1 MTAPS
6 KRLDELLTV
15 AVGVFSQKGYGG
27 TSVQAVA
34 DAAGIRKASMY
45 KHIDSKEDLLFG
57 ILDRAHQQSEAL
69 VEEVEALDAP
79 PLERLREYL
88 VRHVLWYLDDVD
100 LLNVFFREWSS
111 VVTPERRELIAER
124 RRGYDRF
131 LRELIAECQAAG
143 DADPQLDVK
152 YASFY
157 VLGAVNA
164 TVDWF
169 GEDHGD
175 TPEGVARD
183 TAELAVSMISA
194 TKVTAP

>member
-1 MTAPS
+1 MSTPS
-6 KRLDELLTV
+6 SRFDELLTV

-34 DAAGIRKASMY
+34 DAAGIRKPSMY
-45 KHIDSKEDLLFG
+45 KHISSKEDLLFG

-111 VVTPERRELIAER
+111 METPERQAVVAER

-131 LRELIAECQAAG
+131 VRGLIAECQAAG
-143 DADPQLDVK
+143 DADPRLDVK

-169 GEDHGD
+169 GEDETD
-175 TPEGVARD
+175 TPEAVARD
-183 TAELAVSMISA
+183 TADLAVSMIKA
-194 TKVTAP
+194 TEVTA

>member
-1 MTAPS
+1 MSDAPT
-6 KRLDELLTV
+6 RLDELLTV

-27 TSVQAVA
+27 SSVQAVA
-34 DAAGIRKASMY
+34 DAAGIRKPSMY

-57 ILDRAHQQSEAL
+57 ILDRAHQQSELL
-69 VEEVEALDAP
+69 VEEVEALDVP

-111 VVTPERRELIAER
+111 IVSPERRALIAER

-131 LRELIAECQAAG
+131 MRDLVAECQAAG
-143 DADPQLDVK
+143 DADPGLDAK

-157 VLGAVNA
+157 MLGAVNA

-169 GEDHGD
+169 GEVEGD
-175 TPEGVARD
+175 TPEDVARD
-183 TAELAVSMISA
+183 TADLAVSMISA
-194 TKVTAP
+194 TKVTSA

>member
-1 MTAPS
+1 MSTPS
-6 KRLDELLTV
+6 SRFDELLTV

-34 DAAGIRKASMY
+34 DAAGIRKPSMY

-69 VEEVEALDAP
+69 MEEVEALDAP

-111 VVTPERRELIAER
+111 VETPERQAIVAER

-131 LRELIAECQAAG
+131 VRGLIAECQAAG
-143 DADPQLDVK
+143 DADPGLDVK

-169 GEDHGD
+169 GEDEGD
-175 TPEGVARD
+175 TPEDVARD
-183 TAELAVSMISA
+183 TADLAVSMISA
-194 TKVTAP
+194 TRVTA